1 MKHQLVIPNKKAGSS
16 AENSPSGE
24 AENQALNQQENVTKY
39 KEVAAESDK
48 QEETKSVDMTQFFD
62 KVKAGY
68 NPQIDLTVVA
78 EDLDQE
84 ED

>member
-16 AENSPSGE
+16 AENSPSMEG
-24 AENQALNQQENVTKY
+24 ENQALNQQNVTKY
-39 KEVAAESDK
+39 KEVANESDK

-62 KVKAGY
+62 KVKAGF
-68 NPQIDLTVVA
+68 NPKINLTVVA